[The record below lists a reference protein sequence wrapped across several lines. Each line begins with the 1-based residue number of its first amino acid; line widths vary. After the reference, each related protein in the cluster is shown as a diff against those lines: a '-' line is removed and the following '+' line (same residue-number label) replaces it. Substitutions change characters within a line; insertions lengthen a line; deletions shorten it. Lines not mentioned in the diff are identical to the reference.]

1 MTPQQRLESLN
12 LALPPAPKAAGLYKP
27 ALVVD
32 RLVYLSG
39 HLPLLADGSLMRGC
53 VGRDLDADAGKQAAR
68 LVALAML
75 ATLVAALGSLDRVRR
90 LVKLL
95 GTVNCTPE
103 FEKHPHVINGAS
115 EVFAEIWG
123 PDHGVGARSAMG
135 MSSLPMGVAVEIE
148 AVFELA

>member
-39 HLPLLADGSLMRGC
+39 HLPLLADGSLANGC

-68 LVALAML
+68 LVGLAML
-75 ATLVAALGSLDRVRR
+75 STLVAALGSLDRVRR

-95 GTVNCTPE
+95 GAVHCTAE

-115 EVFAEIWG
+115 ELFAEIWG
-123 PDHGVGARSAMG
+123 PDHGVGARSAVG
-135 MSSLPMGVAVEIE
+135 MNSLPMGVPVEIE

>member
-39 HLPLLADGSLMRGC
+39 HLPLLADGSLVKGC

-68 LVALAML
+68 LVGLAML
-75 ATLVAALGSLDRVRR
+75 STLVAALGSLDRVRR

-95 GTVNCTPE
+95 GTVNCTPD

-115 EVFAEIWG
+115 ELFAEVWG
-123 PDHGVGARSAMG
+123 PDHGVGARSAVG
-135 MSSLPMGVAVEIE
+135 MSSLPMGVPVEIE

>member
-12 LALPPAPKAAGLYKP
+12 LALPPAPKSAGLYKP

-39 HLPLLADGSLMRGC
+39 HLPVQADGALMRGC
-53 VGRDLDADAGKQAAR
+53 VGRDLDADAGKHAAR

-75 ATLVAALGSLDRVRR
+75 ATLVAALGSLDRVQR

-95 GTVNCTPE
+95 GAVNCTPE

-115 EVFAEIWG
+115 EIFAEIWG
-123 PDHGVGARSAMG
+123 PDHGVGARSAVG

>member
-1 MTPQQRLESLN
+1 VQ
-12 LALPPAPKAAGLYKP
+12 
-27 ALVVD
+27 
-32 RLVYLSG
+32 
-39 HLPLLADGSLMRGC
+39 
-53 VGRDLDADAGKQAAR
+53 
-68 LVALAML
+68 
-75 ATLVAALGSLDRVRR
+75 R

-115 EVFAEIWG
+115 EIFAEIWG
-123 PDHGVGARSAMG
+123 PDHGVGARSAVG

>member
-39 HLPLLADGSLMRGC
+39 HLPLQADGSLMRGC
-53 VGRDLDADAGKQAAR
+53 VGRDLDADGGKQAAR

-75 ATLVAALGSLDRVRR
+75 ATLVAALGSLDRVQR

-115 EVFAEIWG
+115 EIFAEIWG
-123 PDHGVGARSAMG
+123 PDHGVGARSAVG